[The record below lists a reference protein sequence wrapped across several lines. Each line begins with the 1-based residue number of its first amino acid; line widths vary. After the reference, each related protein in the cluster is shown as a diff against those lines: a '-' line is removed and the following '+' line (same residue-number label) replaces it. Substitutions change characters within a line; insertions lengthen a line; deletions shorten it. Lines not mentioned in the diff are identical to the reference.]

1 MIRVNQDD
9 YHSHCSMG
17 VLLFVKVMDALLLIG
32 NLFKMTLEK
41 GGGGCFILACRIL
54 PSHTSFFRSMVKT

>member
-17 VLLFVKVMDALLLIG
+17 VLLFVKVMDALLSIG
-32 NLFKMTLEK
+32 NLFKMTLEEGG
-41 GGGGCFILACRIL
+41 GGGGCFILACKIL
-54 PSHTSFFRSMVKT
+54 PSHTSFF